1 MAFRVTVLDMD
12 SGEERVFV
20 RNACGVI
27 CAVVMPKE
35 GEEDKYDG
43 TATAYVAENVPI
55 GTAGLLVRLAE
66 SSVKHITD
74 ADGRI
79 RQKMD
84 EDDGLEFQATTRG
97 ENLSIVMLAQCLD
110 GVDRAVKKNC
120 TDDAAVRMA
129 YTLVKMGVM
138 GDSLVDVEGETEE
151 MSSSIK
157 AHCGAEEVQA

>member
-35 GEEDKYDG
+35 GEEGKYDG

-84 EDDGLEFQATTRG
+84 EDDAAWAT
-97 ENLSIVMLAQCLD
+97 AQ
-110 GVDRAVKKNC
+110 AVKEPADKKKPASRKSGKRVSKKE
-120 TDDAAVRMA
+120 D
-129 YTLVKMGVM
+129 K
-138 GDSLVDVEGETEE
+138 
-151 MSSSIK
+151 
-157 AHCGAEEVQA
+157 

>member
-1 MAFRVTVLDMD
+1 MKLKMTMTNAETGEVLC
-12 SGEERVFV
+12 E
-20 RNACGVI
+20 
-27 CAVVMPKE
+27 
-35 GEEDKYDG
+35 
-43 TATAYVAENVPI
+43 
-55 GTAGLLVRLAE
+55 
-66 SSVKHITD
+66 
-74 ADGRI
+74 
-79 RQKMD
+79 Q
-84 EDDGLEFQATTRG
+84 

-120 TDDAAVRMA
+120 TDDAAVGMA